1 MPKIHPTAV
10 VHPDAKLA
18 DDVEIGPYCV
28 VESDVNIGAG
38 TVLREHVVIRKYTT
52 LGQGNFVDAH
62 VVLGGEPQDLKFN
75 FATKSSVRIGDD
87 NVFRECVTISRA
99 TGEDNETVVGNG
111 TYWMANAHAGHN
123 ATIEDNV
130 ILANGA
136 CVAGH
141 ATIGRRTILSAH
153 VGVHQFTWVGE
164 GVMTQ
169 GLSGLSAHT
178 PPFVMTRG
186 GINRLSGLNT
196 IGLKRSPETTDE
208 DVLQVSEAFRL
219 TFRSGLTRAKALAEM
234 DACADWGGPARRFRE
249 FIRRVHEAAPPF
261 DRGLVRLR
269 RK

>member
-28 VESDVNIGAG
+28 VESDVSIGAG
-38 TVLREHVVIRKYTT
+38 TVLREHVVIRRYTT
-52 LGQGNFVDAH
+52 LGQGNLVDAH
-62 VVLGGEPQDLKFN
+62 VVLGGEPQDLKSDFK
-75 FATKSSVRIGDD
+75 TKSSVRIGDD

-99 TGEDNETVVGNG
+99 TGEGNETVIGSG
-111 TYWMANAHAGHN
+111 TYWMAYAHAGHN
-123 ATIEDNV
+123 ATVADNV

-141 ATIGRRTILSAH
+141 ATVGRRTILSAH
-153 VGVHQFTWVGE
+153 VGVHQFVWVGE

-186 GINRLSGLNT
+186 GINHLSGLNKV
-196 IGLKRSPETTDE
+196 GLQRSPETTEE
-208 DVLQVSEAFRL
+208 DVRQVREAFRL
-219 TFRSGLTRAKALAEM
+219 TFRAGLTREKALAEM

-249 FIRRVHEAAPPF
+249 FIRRVHEAESPF